1 MGSYRLIVVT
11 GWETIVTEDI
21 RWKQRFSNFLRA
33 MENLRRAVDLAR
45 SRELSELEQQGLIQ
59 SFEFTHELAWNVLKD
74 FLESEGYVDLPGSRT
89 ATRIA
94 FENGLI
100 SDGSTWMEMIQD
112 RNYTSHTYNM
122 ATANLIVGHIISKY
136 YGAFEEMERGFRTRQ
151 SEERG

>member
-1 MGSYRLIVVT
+1 MG
-11 GWETIVTEDI
+11 EDT
-21 RWKQRFSNFLRA
+21 RWNQRYSNFLRA
-33 MENLRRAVDLAR
+33 MPFLQRAVELAR

-74 FLESEGYVDLPGSRT
+74 FLEAEGYVNIPGSRT

-100 SDGSTWMEMIQD
+100 SHGSTWMEMIKD

-122 ATANLIVGHIISKY
+122 DTANLIVSHIISTY
-136 YGAFEEMERGFRTRQ
+136 FAAFEEMERDFRMKH
-151 SEERG
+151 SEESE